1 LLQGQQQAGMVVG
14 GNTSAAA
21 AAVLNALVEG
31 TRQQLGPDREG
42 RGNSMVGDL
51 QQGINR
57 LVALLEGGSMQQAN
71 I

>member
-1 LLQGQQQAGMVVG
+1 MVFAGD
-14 GNTSAAA
+14 TSAAA
-21 AAVLNALVEG
+21 AAVLNALAVG

-42 RGNSMVGDL
+42 GQRPSILEPGNSMVGDL